1 MGCRHDMECAV
12 LRSGPL
18 QGEGDGIRDSRTTV
32 HEPISIVEDDY
43 KRPPPRLSERQCRI
57 QKGCPV
63 SWRTFRGTESGAQC
77 LPQGCL
83 LCLVGSRRATE
94 VERWIVLEN
103 SFKECCLAYS
113 SDPRYV
119 YE

>member
-1 MGCRHDMECAV
+1 M
-12 LRSGPL
+12 
-18 QGEGDGIRDSRTTV
+18 
-32 HEPISIVEDDY
+32 HEPVCIVEDDY

-63 SWRTFRGTESGAQC
+63 PWRTFRGIESGAQC